1 MKQFIKQHKI
11 IFLAVL
17 LLIFVIG
24 SIACVNYLAQKEY
37 AEQMDKLGQLESL
50 DSEYTFIS
58 IKSYHTSPTIT
69 INTNQEPITISL
81 ETREQLIKLLHT
93 VEYQGVVRNR
103 NFFSDFVLSDSK
115 RYSIVF
121 NCNGSGFVPMIYVQF
136 FISEDDNLNMIDGE
150 PYIAVKKNPELLKF
164 LDELFTN

>member
-50 DSEYTFIS
+50 DAEYTFIS
-58 IKSYHTSPTIT
+58 IKSYNTSPTIT
-69 INTNQEPITISL
+69 INTNQEPLTISS
-81 ETREQLIKLLHT
+81 ETREQLINLLHT
-93 VEYQGVVRNR
+93 VEYQGIVRNR
-103 NFFSDFVLSDSK
+103 NFLRDFVLSDSK

-121 NCNGSGFVPMIYVQF
+121 NCNEDGFVPIYVQF
-136 FISEDDNLNMIDGE
+136 FISEDDNLNMIDGK
-150 PYIAVKKNPELLKF
+150 PYIAVKKNPELLEF
-164 LDELFTN
+164 LDGLFTN